1 MKPRWTFSRNFI
13 QMHARS
19 GQDGHSTTGQS
30 RFSNKNDVPQRL
42 TRQFDPTIFAPSSVI
57 LIFIRKL
64 KKKQLEH
71 VALRK
76 YVLFQLPYW
85 QKPSANVSK
94 KVYTGCAKDKFLSV
108 LICSLPVAVCC
119 NMFVIHTSF
128 IICQYLL
135 IIYYDDNLL
144 KSKQQS

>member
-1 MKPRWTFSRNFI
+1 MFRI

-64 KKKQLEH
+64 EKKSLNMLLYENMYFFNFLVDKNLQRMCL
-71 VALRK
+71 
-76 YVLFQLPYW
+76 
-85 QKPSANVSK
+85 K
-94 KVYTGCAKDKFLSV
+94 KSTQ
-108 LICSLPVAVCC
+108 AVVKI
-119 NMFVIHTSF
+119 NFYQF
-128 IICQYLL
+128 
-135 IIYYDDNLL
+135 
-144 KSKQQS
+144 